1 MDKVRWGI
9 LGVATIALKRVI
21 PAMKLTANSVVTAI
35 ASRDLTRAKE
45 GAAKAGVEK
54 AYGSYE
60 ELLADP
66 SIEAIYNPLPN
77 HMHVEWSI
85 KAMDAGKHVLCEKP
99 ISMNAKEAETLIS
112 VRNRTGKMV
121 EEAFAIRNH
130 PQWPALR
137 EVIDS
142 GEVGAV
148 KGVQTMLCLN
158 SRDPN
163 DIRNKADIGGGAL
176 YDLGSYAATGCRMV
190 FNAEPLRAIG
200 LFEID
205 PEFGTDRL
213 TSAILEFPTGH
224 ANFIVSMQ
232 AGPTTGGTHQ
242 HLGIIGERGWI
253 RADFPYSH
261 AITSDCHIYIGDSG
275 SLGFHHK
282 RMLTF
287 EPVNQYQ
294 LQAERFS
301 KLVRGEKNVPQ
312 FPIELAVANMRVID
326 ALRRSRD
333 SGKWENV

>member
-9 LGVATIALKRVI
+9 LGVAKIALNRVI
-21 PAMKLTANSVVTAI
+21 PAMKLTSNAAVSAI
-35 ASRDLTRAKE
+35 ASRDGARARE
-45 GAAKAGVEK
+45 AAAKHGIEK
-54 AYGSYE
+54 SYGSYE

-77 HMHVEWSI
+77 HMHVEWCV

-99 ISMNAKEAETLIS
+99 ISLTAKEAEVLLDA
-112 VRNRTGKMV
+112 RKRTGKLI

-130 PQWPALR
+130 PQWTALR
-137 EVIDS
+137 KVIDD

-148 KGVQTMLCLN
+148 KGVQTMLCMN

-163 DIRNKADIGGGAL
+163 DIRNNPAIGGGAL

-190 FNAEPLRAIG
+190 FNAEPRRAIG

-205 PEFGTDRL
+205 PDFGTDRL
-213 TSAILEFPTGH
+213 TSAILEFPNGQAVFT
-224 ANFIVSMQ
+224 VSMQ

-242 HLGIIGERGWI
+242 HLGVIGERGWI

-261 AITSDCHIYIGDSG
+261 AITSDCHLYIGDNT

-301 KLVRGEKNVPQ
+301 KLVRGQQAPA
-312 FPIELAVANMRVID
+312 FPIELAIANMRVID
-326 ALRRSRD
+326 ALRRSRE
-333 SGKWENV
+333 SRTWETV